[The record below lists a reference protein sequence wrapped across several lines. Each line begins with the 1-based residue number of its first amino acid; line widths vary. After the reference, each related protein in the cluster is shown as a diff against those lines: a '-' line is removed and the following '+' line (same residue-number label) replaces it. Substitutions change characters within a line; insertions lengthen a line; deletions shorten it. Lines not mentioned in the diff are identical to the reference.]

1 MTGLDNLPDMN
12 HEKRQRYRWRFS
24 CGGKQGRAPES
35 GNLHVED
42 ALDDGG
48 HVVVFVFG
56 KAATED
62 DVGLGICQSFV
73 LGVEGVVL
81 LVVHRVEGLAA
92 GSPFGGEFVGDDGL
106 GNAVDGISE
115 VFEVLVL
122 DDSGVGD
129 VALGVVDHGAA
140 LVVGGVERFFLE
152 VDGAVFQLAEA
163 VAVEFINLTGEDDFF
178 SLGFPVFSAGEEVLV
193 HSCFDAF
200 QQGCGEFVVTADG
213 DALVGIVEVVV
224 VVDEADGQAAYDEG
238 RKLGAGASP
247 LLFCVAF
254 DEFLVDIPA
263 DEGERLLFQVAG
275 LCGAGSVHGCEGVLF
290 LSFDDGLGFC
300 RCGAAPHLVE
310 GVHVEGQVVTLAPVL
325 CHGGVREAVEGYQ
338 RIHKVP
344 HLLAGCVEDVAAVL
358 VYVDAVLLFAVD
370 VAAKVWTFVD
380 DQTAFAHLV
389 CKVGKR
395 SAEKPG
401 TDYEVVVGLHIQPM
415 RL

>member
-1 MTGLDNLPDMN
+1 MRDHGP
-12 HEKRQRYRWRFS
+12 
-24 CGGKQGRAPES
+24 
-35 GNLHVED
+35 
-42 ALDDGG
+42 
-48 HVVVFVFG
+48 
-56 KAATED
+56 
-62 DVGLGICQSFV
+62 
-73 LGVEGVVL
+73 
-81 LVVHRVEGLAA
+81 
-92 GSPFGGEFVGDDGL
+92 
-106 GNAVDGISE
+106 GNAVDIVPE
-115 VFEVLVL
+115 VFEMLVL

-129 VALGVVDHGAA
+129 VALGVVDHGAS
-140 LVVGGVERFFLE
+140 LVVRGIERFFLE

-193 HSCFDAF
+193 HAGFDAF
-200 QQGCGEFVVTADG
+200 EQGCGEFVVTADG

-224 VVDEADGQAAYDEG
+224 VVDEADGQTAYDEG
-238 RKLGAGASP
+238 RELGAGASP

-254 DEFLVDIPA
+254 DEFLVDIPS
-263 DEGERLLFQVAG
+263 DEAEGLFFQVAG
-275 LCGAGSVHGCEGVLF
+275 LCGAGSVHGCQGF
-290 LSFDDGLGFC
+290 LLLLFDDGLGFC

-310 GVHVEGQVVTLAPVL
+310 GVHVEGQVVTLAPEL
-325 CHGGVREAVEGYQ
+325 CHGRVGEAVEGNQ
-338 RIHKVP
+338 GVHKVP

-380 DQTAFAHLV
+380 DKTAFAHLV

-401 TDYEVVVGLHIQPM
+401 TDYEVVVGLHVQPM